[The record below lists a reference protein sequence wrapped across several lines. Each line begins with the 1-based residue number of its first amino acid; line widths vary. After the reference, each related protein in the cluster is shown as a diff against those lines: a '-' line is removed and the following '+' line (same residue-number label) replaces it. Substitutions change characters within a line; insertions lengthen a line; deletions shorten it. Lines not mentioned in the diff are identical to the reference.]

1 MSKTDRVRVYYNL
14 HKKCFSI
21 QDYKTGLVIKHTNQ
35 LNLSNA
41 MFVVRKSGNERV
53 RSEGKKNVHA
63 FVNGIVSDK
72 SSGHLVVSNSF
83 HNSYRV
89 RYNPYEMDYF
99 HYEKMVT
106 DWEGEKPVW
115 LPVSKHWIGDV
126 YLNIVNGKP
135 VMYADIDK
143 LGDTKNGKRSDTN
156 NGKLGDTRF
165 TMPKKILN
173 FHIPK
178 GSLKGTKLYEEF
190 QKFLE
195 RKNKILENKNKIK
208 KKTVVI

>member
-21 QDYKTGLVIKHTNQ
+21 QDYKTGLVTKHTNQ

-106 DWEGEKPVW
+106 DWQGEKPVW

-126 YLNIVNGKP
+126 YLFIENGKP

-143 LGDTKNGKRSDTN
+143 LGDTKDDKRSDTKDSKEF
-156 NGKLGDTRF
+156 GVTEL
-165 TMPKKILN
+165 LN
-173 FHIPK
+173 TQFFK
-178 GSLKGTKLYEEF
+178 SSVVGG
-190 QKFLE
+190 KFL
-195 RKNKILENKNKIK
+195 RKKRKIIDSRNKIK

>member
-1 MSKTDRVRVYYNL
+1 MMSKTDRVRVYYNL

-21 QDYKTGLVIKHTNQ
+21 QDYKTGLVTKHTTQ

-63 FVNGIVSDK
+63 FVNGIVNDKPSDT
-72 SSGHLVVSNSF
+72 NSF

-99 HYEKMVT
+99 HYERIVNN
-106 DWEGEKPVW
+106 KPKW
-115 LPVSKHWIGDV
+115 LPVDNHWIGDV
-126 YLNIVNGKP
+126 YLFIENGKP

-143 LGDTKNGKRSDTN
+143 LSATSSTKKLSTN
-156 NGKLGDTRF
+156 
-165 TMPKKILN
+165 
-173 FHIPK
+173 
-178 GSLKGTKLYEEF
+178 SLKDEKEF
-190 QKFLE
+190 GVTELLNSQFFKSSVVGGEFLK
-195 RKNKILENKNKIK
+195 RKRKIIDSRNKIK

>member
-14 HKKCFSI
+14 HKKCYSV
-21 QDYKTGLVIKHTNQ
+21 QDYKTGLVTKHTNR

-63 FVNGIVSDK
+63 FVNGIVNDK
-72 SSGHLVVSNSF
+72 QDYTFFKKVEVS
-83 HNSYRV
+83 YKV

-106 DWEGEKPVW
+106 DWQGAKSVW

-126 YLNIVNGKP
+126 YLNIVDGKP
-135 VMYADIDK
+135 VMYANIDKLSVTSSTKK
-143 LGDTKNGKRSDTN
+143 LGDTN
-156 NGKLGDTRF
+156 NDN
-165 TMPKKILN
+165 I
-173 FHIPK
+173 
-178 GSLKGTKLYEEF
+178 
-190 QKFLE
+190 
-195 RKNKILENKNKIK
+195 
-208 KKTVVI
+208 

>member
-14 HKKCFSI
+14 HKKCFSV
-21 QDYKTGLVIKHTNQ
+21 QDYKTGLVTKHTNQ

-63 FVNGIVSDK
+63 FVNGIVKDKPSDTI
-72 SSGHLVVSNSF
+72 SF
-83 HNSYRV
+83 HNSYKV

-106 DWEGEKPVW
+106 DWQGEKSVW

-126 YLNIVNGKP
+126 YLFIENDKP

-143 LGDTKNGKRSDTN
+143 LGDTN
-156 NGKLGDTRF
+156 NDKLGDT
-165 TMPKKILN
+165 
-173 FHIPK
+173 K
-178 GSLKGTKLYEEF
+178 GDEEF
-190 QKFLE
+190 GVTDLLNTQFFRSSKIGGEFLR
-195 RKNKILENKNKIK
+195 RKRKIIDSRNKIK
-208 KKTVVI
+208 NKTIVI

>member
-14 HKKCFSI
+14 HKKCFSV
-21 QDYKTGLVIKHTNQ
+21 QDYKTGLVTKHTNK

-63 FVNGIVSDK
+63 FVNGIVNDK
-72 SSGHLVVSNSF
+72 QDYTKVGVS
-83 HNSYRV
+83 YKV

-99 HYEKMVT
+99 HYERIVNN
-106 DWEGEKPVW
+106 KPKW
-115 LPVSKHWIGDV
+115 LPVDNHWIGDV

-135 VMYADIDK
+135 VMYANIDK
-143 LGDTKNGKRSDTN
+143 LSVTSSTKKLSTNSLNDEKEFGVTDLLNTQFFRSSKIGGEFLRKKR
-156 NGKLGDTRF
+156 
-165 TMPKKILN
+165 KI
-173 FHIPK
+173 ID
-178 GSLKGTKLYEEF
+178 
-190 QKFLE
+190 
-195 RKNKILENKNKIK
+195 RRNKIK

>member
-14 HKKCFSI
+14 HKKCFSV
-21 QDYKTGLVIKHTNQ
+21 QDYKTGLVTKHTNK

-63 FVNGIVSDK
+63 FVNGIVNDK
-72 SSGHLVVSNSF
+72 SSDIKHW
-83 HNSYRV
+83 HEV

-99 HYEKMVT
+99 HYERIVN
-106 DWEGEKPVW
+106 DKPVW
-115 LPVSKHWIGDV
+115 LPVDKHWIGNV
-126 YLNIVNGKP
+126 SLNIVNGKP
-135 VMYADIDK
+135 VMYANID
-143 LGDTKNGKRSDTN
+143 
-156 NGKLGDTRF
+156 KLGDTRF
-165 TMPKKILN
+165 TMPKKILK

-178 GSLKGTKLYEEF
+178 GSLQGTKLCEEF
-190 QKFLE
+190 HKFLE

-208 KKTVVI
+208 KKTIVI

>member
-14 HKKCFSI
+14 HKKCYSV
-21 QDYKTGLVIKHTNQ
+21 QDYKTGLVTKHTNR

-63 FVNGIVSDK
+63 FVNGIVNDK
-72 SSGHLVVSNSF
+72 QDYTKVGVS
-83 HNSYRV
+83 YKV

-106 DWEGEKPVW
+106 DWQGEKPVW

-126 YLNIVNGKP
+126 YLNIVDGKP

-143 LGDTKNGKRSDTN
+143 LGDTKDDKRNDT
-156 NGKLGDTRF
+156 KDDKRGDTKDSKEFGVTDLLNTQFFRSSKIGGEF
-165 TMPKKILN
+165 LRKK
-173 FHIPK
+173 
-178 GSLKGTKLYEEF
+178 
-190 QKFLE
+190 
-195 RKNKILENKNKIK
+195 RKILENKNKIK

>member
-21 QDYKTGLVIKHTNQ
+21 QDYKTGLVTKHTNQ

-72 SSGHLVVSNSF
+72 SSGHLVISNSF

-99 HYEKMVT
+99 HYERIVNN
-106 DWEGEKPVW
+106 KPKW
-115 LPVSKHWIGDV
+115 IPVDNHWIGDV
-126 YLNIVNGKP
+126 YLFIENGKP

-143 LGDTKNGKRSDTN
+143 LLNNDTNKLLNNDTKSNKEFGVTE
-156 NGKLGDTRF
+156 L
-165 TMPKKILN
+165 LN
-173 FHIPK
+173 SQFFK
-178 GSLKGTKLYEEF
+178 SSVVGG
-190 QKFLE
+190 KFL
-195 RKNKILENKNKIK
+195 RKKRKIIDSRNKIK

>member
-21 QDYKTGLVIKHTNQ
+21 QDYKTGLVTKHTNQ

-63 FVNGIVSDK
+63 FVNGIVNDKPSDT
-72 SSGHLVVSNSF
+72 NSF

-99 HYEKMVT
+99 HYERIVNN
-106 DWEGEKPVW
+106 KPRW
-115 LPVSKHWIGDV
+115 IPVDNHWIGNV
-126 YLNIVNGKP
+126 YLSIVNGKP

-143 LGDTKNGKRSDTN
+143 LGDTKDDKRSDTKDDKEF
-156 NGKLGDTRF
+156 GVTEL
-165 TMPKKILN
+165 LN
-173 FHIPK
+173 SQFFK
-178 GSLKGTKLYEEF
+178 SSVVGG
-190 QKFLE
+190 KFL
-195 RKNKILENKNKIK
+195 RKKRKIIDSRNKIK

>member
-14 HKKCFSI
+14 HKKCFSV
-21 QDYKTGLVIKHTNQ
+21 QDYKTGLVTKHTNQ

-41 MFVVRKSGNERV
+41 MFVVRKSGKERV

-72 SSGHLVVSNSF
+72 SGDTNSF

-99 HYEKMVT
+99 HYERIVNN
-106 DWEGEKPVW
+106 KPVW
-115 LPVSKHWIGDV
+115 LPVDNHWIGNV
-126 YLNIVNGKP
+126 SLNIVNGKP

-143 LGDTKNGKRSDTN
+143 MLKHDTNKLLNNDTKSYKELEVTDLLNTQFFKSSVVGGKFLR
-156 NGKLGDTRF
+156 
-165 TMPKKILN
+165 KKI
-173 FHIPK
+173 
-178 GSLKGTKLYEEF
+178 
-190 QKFLE
+190 
-195 RKNKILENKNKIK
+195 KIFENKNKIIK
-208 KKTVVI
+208 RKQL

>member
-21 QDYKTGLVIKHTNQ
+21 QDYKTGLVTKHTNQ

-63 FVNGIVSDK
+63 FVNGIVNDK
-72 SSGHLVVSNSF
+72 QDYTKVGVS
-83 HNSYRV
+83 YKV

-99 HYEKMVT
+99 HYERIVNN
-106 DWEGEKPVW
+106 KPRW
-115 LPVSKHWIGDV
+115 IPVDNHWIGNV
-126 YLNIVNGKP
+126 YLSIVNGKP

-143 LGDTKNGKRSDTN
+143 LSATSSTKKLSTN
-156 NGKLGDTRF
+156 
-165 TMPKKILN
+165 
-173 FHIPK
+173 
-178 GSLKGTKLYEEF
+178 SLKDEKEF
-190 QKFLE
+190 GVTELLNSQFFKSSVVGGKFL
-195 RKNKILENKNKIK
+195 RKKRKIIDSRNKIK

>member
-21 QDYKTGLVIKHTNQ
+21 QDYKTGLVTKHTNQ

-41 MFVVRKSGNERV
+41 LFVVRKSGNERV

-63 FVNGIVSDK
+63 FVNGIVNDK
-72 SSGHLVVSNSF
+72 QDYTKVGVS
-83 HNSYRV
+83 YKV

-99 HYEKMVT
+99 HYERIVNN
-106 DWEGEKPVW
+106 KPKW
-115 LPVSKHWIGDV
+115 LPVDNHWIGDV
-126 YLNIVNGKP
+126 YLFIENGKP

-143 LGDTKNGKRSDTN
+143 LSSKKLSTN
-156 NGKLGDTRF
+156 
-165 TMPKKILN
+165 
-173 FHIPK
+173 
-178 GSLKGTKLYEEF
+178 SLKGEKEF
-190 QKFLE
+190 GVTDLLNTQFFRSSKIGGEFLR
-195 RKNKILENKNKIK
+195 RKRKIIDSRNKIK

>member
-14 HKKCFSI
+14 HKKCFSV
-21 QDYKTGLVIKHTNQ
+21 QDYKTGLVTKHTNK

-63 FVNGIVSDK
+63 FVNGIVNDK
-72 SSGHLVVSNSF
+72 QDYTKVGVS
-83 HNSYRV
+83 YKV

-99 HYEKMVT
+99 HYERIVNN
-106 DWEGEKPVW
+106 KPKW
-115 LPVSKHWIGDV
+115 LPVDNHWIGDV

-135 VMYADIDK
+135 VMYANIDK
-143 LGDTKNGKRSDTN
+143 LSATSCTKKLSTNSLNDEKEFGVTDLLNTQFFRSSKIGGEFLRKKR
-156 NGKLGDTRF
+156 
-165 TMPKKILN
+165 KI
-173 FHIPK
+173 ID
-178 GSLKGTKLYEEF
+178 
-190 QKFLE
+190 
-195 RKNKILENKNKIK
+195 RRNKIK

>member
-83 HNSYRV
+83 HNSYKV

-99 HYEKMVT
+99 HYERIVNN
-106 DWEGEKPVW
+106 KPKW
-115 LPVSKHWIGDV
+115 IPVDNHWIGNV
-126 YLNIVNGKP
+126 YLFIENGKP

-143 LGDTKNGKRSDTN
+143 LSATSSTK
-156 NGKLGDTRF
+156 KLSTHSSKDEKEFGVTEL
-165 TMPKKILN
+165 LN
-173 FHIPK
+173 TQFFK
-178 GSLKGTKLYEEF
+178 SSVVGG
-190 QKFLE
+190 KFL
-195 RKNKILENKNKIK
+195 RKKRKIIDSRNKIK
-208 KKTVVI
+208 KKTIVI

>member
-21 QDYKTGLVIKHTNQ
+21 QDYKTGLVTKHTNQ

-41 MFVVRKSGNERV
+41 LFVVRKSGNERV

-63 FVNGIVSDK
+63 FVNGIVNDKPSDT
-72 SSGHLVVSNSF
+72 NSF

-99 HYEKMVT
+99 HYERIVNN
-106 DWEGEKPVW
+106 KPKW
-115 LPVSKHWIGDV
+115 LPVDNHWIGDV
-126 YLNIVNGKP
+126 YLFIENGKP

-143 LGDTKNGKRSDTN
+143 LSSKKLSTN
-156 NGKLGDTRF
+156 
-165 TMPKKILN
+165 
-173 FHIPK
+173 
-178 GSLKGTKLYEEF
+178 SLKNEKEF
-190 QKFLE
+190 GVTDLLNTQFFKSSVVGGKFLR
-195 RKNKILENKNKIK
+195 RKRKIIDSRSKIK

>member
-14 HKKCFSI
+14 HKRCFSI
-21 QDYKTGLVIKHTNQ
+21 QDYKTGLVTKHTNQ

-41 MFVVRKSGNERV
+41 LFVVRKSGNERV

-63 FVNGIVSDK
+63 FVNGIVNDKPSDT
-72 SSGHLVVSNSF
+72 NSF

-99 HYEKMVT
+99 HYERIVNN
-106 DWEGEKPVW
+106 KPKW
-115 LPVSKHWIGDV
+115 LPVDNHWIGDV
-126 YLNIVNGKP
+126 YLFIENGKP

-143 LGDTKNGKRSDTN
+143 LSSKKLSTN
-156 NGKLGDTRF
+156 
-165 TMPKKILN
+165 
-173 FHIPK
+173 
-178 GSLKGTKLYEEF
+178 SLKNEKEF
-190 QKFLE
+190 GVTDLLNTQFFKSSVVGGKFLR
-195 RKNKILENKNKIK
+195 RKRKIIDSRNKIK